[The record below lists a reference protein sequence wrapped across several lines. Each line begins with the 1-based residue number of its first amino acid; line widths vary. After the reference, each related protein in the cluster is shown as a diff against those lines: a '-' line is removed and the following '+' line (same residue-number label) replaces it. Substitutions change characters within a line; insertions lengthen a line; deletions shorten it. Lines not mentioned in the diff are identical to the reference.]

1 MKHFYPNIFAGR
13 LLRNRLPGV
22 MRGGLV
28 LTLSAL
34 LLPAAAEASETN
46 GGTTAGTTQ
55 TDGRG
60 GGKSAMPYPA
70 SLKMRTAMQ

>member
-60 GGKSAMPYPA
+60 GGKP
-70 SLKMRTAMQ
+70 LCRIRRR

>member
-60 GGKSAMPYPA
+60 GKSAMPYPA